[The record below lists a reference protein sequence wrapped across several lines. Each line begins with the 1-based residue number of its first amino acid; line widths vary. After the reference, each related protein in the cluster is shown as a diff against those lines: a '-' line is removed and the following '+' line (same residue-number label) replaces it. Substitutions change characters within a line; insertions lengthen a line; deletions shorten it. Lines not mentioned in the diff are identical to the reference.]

1 MSRRELQQQIVQNEW
16 EMFQNVKGIGGRAD
30 CQDDWETFVIMR
42 LSQFDSWDDN
52 VLVSY
57 LKDLEDAKECGRNLV
72 MEKYAYMM
80 EETDPVYF
88 ARIKDLLPP
97 VDDVCVM
104 LADVITDRYIK
115 WEEEVEKK
123 YPNVRRKGRPAE
135 ETSTDGTVSIRNY
148 LRSELKTYSKK
159 TLSFLLASIDSKPEY
174 NRYLESM
181 KKIAQAYGYATLDEA
196 ERDLAG
202 KPLYG

>member
-1 MSRRELQQQIVQNEW
+1 MNRREVQQMIVQYEW
-16 EMFQNVKGIGGRAD
+16 EMFQQVKGIGGRAD
-30 CQDDWETFVIMR
+30 CQDDWETFVVMR

-52 VLVSY
+52 VLASY
-57 LKDLEDAKECGRNLV
+57 LQDLENAKVAGRNLV

-80 EETDPVYF
+80 EETDPEYF
-88 ARIKDLLPP
+88 ESIKGLLPP

-123 YPNVRRKGRPAE
+123 YPNVRRNGRPAE
-135 ETSTDGTVSIRNY
+135 ETAADGTVSIRNY

-159 TLSFLLASIDSKPEY
+159 TLSFLLASIDAKPDV

-181 KKIAQAYGYATLDEA
+181 KMIARAYGYATLDEA
-196 ERDLAG
+196 ERALSG
-202 KPLYG
+202 KPAY